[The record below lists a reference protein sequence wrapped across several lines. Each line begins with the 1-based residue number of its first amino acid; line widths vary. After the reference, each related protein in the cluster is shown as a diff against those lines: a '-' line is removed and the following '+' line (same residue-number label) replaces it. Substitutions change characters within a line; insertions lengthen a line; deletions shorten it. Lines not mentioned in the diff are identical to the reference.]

1 MLLLLFAA
9 VMMGAGA
16 LRPPPT
22 PYSTSS
28 PSLYSVTLHPTAF
41 HASVVPG
48 AAAKAAWAPELNK
61 TGWSTLDISTE
72 QPHSDLDQYYAAG
85 YIEGFLTADQ
95 IYAEY
100 N

>member
-1 MLLLLFAA
+1 MLLLFA
-9 VMMGAGA
+9 VMGVGLAGA

-41 HASVVPG
+41 HPSIAPG
-48 AAAKAAWAPELNK
+48 VAAKAAWAPELNK

-95 IYAEY
+95 IYAE
-100 N
+100 